1 MKEIVISFEKYTKNI
16 KGSTILDNI
25 NLQLEKGNIYGI
37 IGRNGSGKS
46 MLFKALCG
54 LIKASEGKVKVN
66 GKEIG
71 KEVDFPENIGIL
83 IEHPGFLE
91 HLSGYDNLKYLAE
104 IQNKIDEKDIINALD
119 LVELDYKDKR
129 SVKKYSLGMKQRLG
143 IAQAIMEDPEI
154 IVLDEPMNGLDND
167 GVKKVRKLILELKNK
182 NKTIILAS
190 HNSEDIQLLCDKVYE
205 IDKGQIQN

>member
-1 MKEIVISFEKYTKNI
+1 MKDIVISFEKYTKNI
-16 KGSTILDNI
+16 KGTTILDNI
-25 NLQLEKGNIYGI
+25 NLQLEKGNIYGF

-91 HLSGYDNLKYLAE
+91 HLSGFDNLRYLAE

-119 LVELDYKDKR
+119 LVELDYKDKK

-154 IVLDEPMNGLDND
+154 IVLDEPMNGLDKD
-167 GVKKVRKLILELKNK
+167 GVKKIRELILELKNK